1 MTETV
6 LPWRQWVPEF
16 VLLALLWGTSF
27 LFMRE
32 GAALADSIQKQAR
45 AFKMT
50 GNTVKGGAR

>member
-1 MTETV
+1 V
-6 LPWRQWVPEF
+6 HVNISAVDAKSVRD
-16 VLLALLWGTSF
+16 

-50 GNTVKGGAR
+50 GSTVKGGAR